1 MDNDKSSKS
10 IEPLS
15 RKKVIKEAKSPT
27 PPKKTP
33 ATKPQTSKRAR
44 AEKPDSY

>member
-10 IEPLS
+10 TEPLS
-15 RKKVIKEAKSPT
+15 RKKETGEAKLPT

-33 ATKPQTSKRAR
+33 TAKPQTSKRAR